1 MCLHSSTSQVDDIR
15 VSLPVSLADGRVRA
29 HQNGINIIIETDFD
43 LMLNYD
49 TVAGVILQ
57 IPSTYQSSTNGL
69 CGNYNGY
76 GRDDFYGSDGL
87 FRSTPQAFAETWKV
101 SDSICTRPDYTKK

>member
-1 MCLHSSTSQVDDIR
+1 MTSTTFNDVISVGIWLDWDGDNYL
-15 VSLPVSLADGRVRA
+15 SLSVHPQFQGALC
-29 HQNGINIIIETDFD
+29 
-43 LMLNYD
+43 
-49 TVAGVILQ
+49 
-57 IPSTYQSSTNGL
+57 GL

-101 SDSICTRPDYTKK
+101 SDSVCTRPDYTKK